1 MMNFLKNPCN
11 IYLSFLTFYLIQGV
25 MIPTGGTVFSQLILS
40 CAMLMGIYYTVKTIC
55 LPNIPV
61 YFTGLNML
69 FFMFII
75 YGILLLFSN
84 HHYIIIFSWSEV
96 PNSTFLKNIFL
107 SLPNVYVFYY
117 FSRKGYLT
125 EKALKKWVIVF
136 LASSVFRYID
146 NQMAFL
152 DMMQLKGV
160 QTKEMTNNMGYLFVA
175 LMPTI
180 AVFKDKVRIQYGIL
194 ILCMAFI
201 MMAMKRGAII
211 VGTIMLIYILYF
223 NYKYNKNVSKRKVIV
238 FSLFII
244 VAAYFITEY
253 MLESSDYFMS
263 RIEQTKE
270 GNSSGRNALYER
282 YWNHFKNETDIFKYL
297 LGNGA
302 NATLGIGVNYAH
314 NDWLEI
320 AIDEGVLGL
329 VIYCIYW
336 FCFWR
341 TIASIKYNITAKL
354 VLTLTFISFLIMTV
368 FSMSYTE
375 YSIYSCSVFGYYLAH
390 YKEKEQ

>member
-40 CAMLMGIYYTVKTIC
+40 CAMLMGIYYTIKTIC

-146 NQMAFL
+146 NQMAL
-152 DMMQLKGV
+152 LNMMQLKGV

-253 MLESSDYFMS
+253 MMESSDYFMS

>member
-107 SLPNVYVFYY
+107 SLPNIYVFYY

-152 DMMQLKGV
+152 NMMQLKGV

-282 YWNHFKNETDIFKYL
+282 YWNHFKNETDILKYL

>member
-1 MMNFLKNPCN
+1 MNFLKNPCN

-55 LPNIPV
+55 LPNTPV

-107 SLPNVYVFYY
+107 SLPNIYVFYY

-152 DMMQLKGV
+152 NMMQLKGV

-282 YWNHFKNETDIFKYL
+282 YWNHFKNETDILKYL

>member
-1 MMNFLKNPCN
+1 MIKFLKNPCN

-25 MIPTGGTVFSQLILS
+25 MIPTGGTVFSQLILF

-69 FFMFII
+69 FLMFII

-84 HHYIIIFSWSEV
+84 HHYIIIYSWSEV

-146 NQMAFL
+146 NQMAL
-152 DMMQLKGV
+152 LNMMQLKGV

-253 MLESSDYFMS
+253 MMESSDYFMS

-354 VLTLTFISFLIMTV
+354 VLTLTFISFLILTV
-368 FSMSYTE
+368 FSMSYTD
-375 YSIYSCSVFGYYLAH
+375 YSIYTCSVFGYYLAH

>member
-25 MIPTGGTVFSQLILS
+25 MIPTGGTVFSQLILT

-146 NQMAFL
+146 NQMAL
-152 DMMQLKGV
+152 LNMMQLKGV
-160 QTKEMTNNMGYLFVA
+160 QTKEVTNNMGYLFVA

-253 MLESSDYFMS
+253 MMESSDYFMS

>member
-1 MMNFLKNPCN
+1 MNFLKNPCN

-40 CAMLMGIYYTVKTIC
+40 CAMLMGIYYTIKTIC

-146 NQMAFL
+146 NQMAL
-152 DMMQLKGV
+152 LNMMQLKGV

-253 MLESSDYFMS
+253 MMESSDYFMS

>member
-1 MMNFLKNPCN
+1 MIKFLKNPCN

-146 NQMAFL
+146 NQMAL
-152 DMMQLKGV
+152 LNMMQLKGV

-253 MLESSDYFMS
+253 MMESSDYFMS

>member
-146 NQMAFL
+146 NQMAL
-152 DMMQLKGV
+152 LNMMQLKGV

-253 MLESSDYFMS
+253 MMESSDYFMS

-390 YKEKEQ
+390 YKEKGQ

>member
-1 MMNFLKNPCN
+1 MIKFLKNPCN

-25 MIPTGGTVFSQLILS
+25 MIPTGGTVFSQLIIF

-84 HHYIIIFSWSEV
+84 HHYIIIYSWSEV

-125 EKALKKWVIVF
+125 EKALRKWVIVF

-146 NQMAFL
+146 NQMAL
-152 DMMQLKGV
+152 LNMMQLKGV

-253 MLESSDYFMS
+253 MMESSDYFMS

-354 VLTLTFISFLIMTV
+354 VLTLTFISFLILTV

-375 YSIYSCSVFGYYLAH
+375 YSIYTCSVFGYYLAH

>member
-25 MIPTGGTVFSQLILS
+25 MIPTGGTVFSQLILF

-146 NQMAFL
+146 NQMAL
-152 DMMQLKGV
+152 LNMMQLKGV

-253 MLESSDYFMS
+253 MMESSDYFMS

>member
-107 SLPNVYVFYY
+107 SLPNIYVFYY

>member
-1 MMNFLKNPCN
+1 MIKFLKNPCN

-152 DMMQLKGV
+152 NMMQLKGV

-180 AVFKDKVRIQYGIL
+180 AVFKDNVRIQYGIL

-282 YWNHFKNETDIFKYL
+282 YWNHFKNETDILKYL

-390 YKEKEQ
+390 YKEKEH

>member
-1 MMNFLKNPCN
+1 MIKFLKNPCN

-152 DMMQLKGV
+152 NMMQLKGV

-282 YWNHFKNETDIFKYL
+282 YWNHFKNETDILKYL

>member
-146 NQMAFL
+146 NQMAL
-152 DMMQLKGV
+152 LNMMQLKGV

-180 AVFKDKVRIQYGIL
+180 AVFKDKVRLQYGIL

-253 MLESSDYFMS
+253 MMESSDYFMS

>member
-146 NQMAFL
+146 NQMAL
-152 DMMQLKGV
+152 LNMMQLKGV

-282 YWNHFKNETDIFKYL
+282 YWNHFKNETDILKYL

-341 TIASIKYNITAKL
+341 TIASIKYNMTAKL
-354 VLTLTFISFLIMTV
+354 VLMLTFISFLIMTV

>member
-25 MIPTGGTVFSQLILS
+25 MIPTGGTVFSQLVLS

-55 LPNIPV
+55 LPNTPV

-107 SLPNVYVFYY
+107 SLPNIYVFYY

-152 DMMQLKGV
+152 NMMQLKGV

-282 YWNHFKNETDIFKYL
+282 YWNHFKNETDILKYL

>member
-125 EKALKKWVIVF
+125 GKALKKWVIVF

>member
-1 MMNFLKNPCN
+1 MNFLKNPCN

-146 NQMAFL
+146 NQMAL
-152 DMMQLKGV
+152 LNMMQLKGV

-253 MLESSDYFMS
+253 MMESSDYFMS

>member
-84 HHYIIIFSWSEV
+84 HHYIIIFNWSEV

-146 NQMAFL
+146 NQMAL
-152 DMMQLKGV
+152 LNMMQLKGV

>member
-1 MMNFLKNPCN
+1 MIKFLKNPCN

-146 NQMAFL
+146 NQMAL
-152 DMMQLKGV
+152 LNMMQLKGV

-253 MLESSDYFMS
+253 MMESSDYFMS

-282 YWNHFKNETDIFKYL
+282 YWNHFKNETDILKYL

-390 YKEKEQ
+390 YKEKEH

>member
-1 MMNFLKNPCN
+1 MNFLKNPCN

-146 NQMAFL
+146 NQMAL
-152 DMMQLKGV
+152 LNMMQLKGV

-282 YWNHFKNETDIFKYL
+282 YWNHFKNETDILKYL

>member
-40 CAMLMGIYYTVKTIC
+40 CAMLMGIFYTVKTIC

-146 NQMAFL
+146 NQMAL
-152 DMMQLKGV
+152 LNMMQLKGV

-282 YWNHFKNETDIFKYL
+282 YWNHFKNETDILKYL

>member
-1 MMNFLKNPCN
+1 MMKFLKNPCN

-107 SLPNVYVFYY
+107 SLPNIYVFYY

-146 NQMAFL
+146 NQMAL
-152 DMMQLKGV
+152 LNMMQLKGV

>member
-1 MMNFLKNPCN
+1 MIKFLKNPCN
-11 IYLSFLTFYLIQGV
+11 IYLSFLTFYLIQDV
-25 MIPTGGTVFSQLILS
+25 MIPTGGTVFSQLIIF

-125 EKALKKWVIVF
+125 EKALRKWVIVF

-146 NQMAFL
+146 NQMAL
-152 DMMQLKGV
+152 LNMMQLKGV

>member
-1 MMNFLKNPCN
+1 MNFLKNPCN

-25 MIPTGGTVFSQLILS
+25 MIPTGGTVFSQLVLS

-55 LPNIPV
+55 LPNTPV

-107 SLPNVYVFYY
+107 SLPNIYVFYY

-152 DMMQLKGV
+152 NMMQLKGV

-282 YWNHFKNETDIFKYL
+282 YWNHFKNETDILKYL

>member
-1 MMNFLKNPCN
+1 MIKFLKNPCN

-25 MIPTGGTVFSQLILS
+25 MIPTGGTVFSQLILF

-69 FFMFII
+69 FLMFII

-84 HHYIIIFSWSEV
+84 HHYIIIYSWSEV

-146 NQMAFL
+146 NQMAL
-152 DMMQLKGV
+152 LNMMQLKGV

-253 MLESSDYFMS
+253 MMESSDYFMS

-354 VLTLTFISFLIMTV
+354 VLTLTFISFLILTV

>member
-1 MMNFLKNPCN
+1 MNFLKNPCN

-84 HHYIIIFSWSEV
+84 HHYIIIFNWSEV

-146 NQMAFL
+146 NQMAL
-152 DMMQLKGV
+152 LNMMQLKGV

>member
-1 MMNFLKNPCN
+1 MNFLKNPCN

-61 YFTGLNML
+61 YFMGLNML

-146 NQMAFL
+146 NQMAL
-152 DMMQLKGV
+152 LNMMQLKGV

-253 MLESSDYFMS
+253 MMESSDYFMS

>member
-146 NQMAFL
+146 NQMVL
-152 DMMQLKGV
+152 LNMMQLKGV

>member
-1 MMNFLKNPCN
+1 MNFLKNPCN

-107 SLPNVYVFYY
+107 SLPNIYVFYY

-146 NQMAFL
+146 NQMAL
-152 DMMQLKGV
+152 LNMMQLKGV

-175 LMPTI
+175 LMPTM

-253 MLESSDYFMS
+253 MMESSDYFMS

>member
-1 MMNFLKNPCN
+1 MIKCLKNPCN

-25 MIPTGGTVFSQLILS
+25 MIPTGGTVFSQLILF

-69 FFMFII
+69 FLMFII

-84 HHYIIIFSWSEV
+84 HHYIIIYSWSEV

-146 NQMAFL
+146 NQMAL
-152 DMMQLKGV
+152 LNMMQLKGV

-253 MLESSDYFMS
+253 MMESSDYFMS

-354 VLTLTFISFLIMTV
+354 VLTLTFISFLILTV

-375 YSIYSCSVFGYYLAH
+375 YSIYTCSVFGYYLAH

>member
-1 MMNFLKNPCN
+1 MNFLKNPCN

-282 YWNHFKNETDIFKYL
+282 YWNHFKNETDILKYL

>member
-1 MMNFLKNPCN
+1 MIKFLKNPCN

-25 MIPTGGTVFSQLILS
+25 MIPTGGTVFSQLILF

-69 FFMFII
+69 FLMFII

-84 HHYIIIFSWSEV
+84 HHYIIIYSWSEV

-146 NQMAFL
+146 NQMAL
-152 DMMQLKGV
+152 LNMMQLKGV

-253 MLESSDYFMS
+253 MMESSDYFMS

-354 VLTLTFISFLIMTV
+354 VLTLTFISFLILTV

-375 YSIYSCSVFGYYLAH
+375 YSIYTCSVFGYYLAH

>member
-1 MMNFLKNPCN
+1 MIKFLKNPCN

-152 DMMQLKGV
+152 NMMQLKGV

>member
-84 HHYIIIFSWSEV
+84 HHYIIIYSWSEV

-125 EKALKKWVIVF
+125 EKALRKWVIVF

-146 NQMAFL
+146 NQMAL
-152 DMMQLKGV
+152 LNMMQLKGV

-253 MLESSDYFMS
+253 MMESSDYFMS

-354 VLTLTFISFLIMTV
+354 VLTLTFISFLILTV

-375 YSIYSCSVFGYYLAH
+375 YSIYTCSVFGYYLAH

>member
-1 MMNFLKNPCN
+1 MIKFLKNPCN

-25 MIPTGGTVFSQLILS
+25 MIPTGGTVFSQLILF

-84 HHYIIIFSWSEV
+84 HHYIIIHSWTEV
-96 PNSTFLKNIFL
+96 PNSSFLKNIFL
-107 SLPNVYVFYY
+107 SLPNIYVFYY

-146 NQMAFL
+146 NQMAL
-152 DMMQLKGV
+152 LNMMQLKGV

-180 AVFKDKVRIQYGIL
+180 AVFKDKVRLQYGIL

-253 MLESSDYFMS
+253 MMESSDYFMS

-375 YSIYSCSVFGYYLAH
+375 YSIYTCSVFGYYLAH

>member
-84 HHYIIIFSWSEV
+84 HHYIIIYSWSEV

-125 EKALKKWVIVF
+125 EKALRKWVIVF

-146 NQMAFL
+146 NQMAL
-152 DMMQLKGV
+152 LNMMQLKGV

-244 VAAYFITEY
+244 FAAYFITEY
-253 MLESSDYFMS
+253 MMESSDYFMS

-354 VLTLTFISFLIMTV
+354 VLTLTFISFLILTV

-375 YSIYSCSVFGYYLAH
+375 YSIYTCSVFGYYLAH

>member
-1 MMNFLKNPCN
+1 MIKFLKNPCN

-25 MIPTGGTVFSQLILS
+25 MIPTGGTVFSQLIVS

-152 DMMQLKGV
+152 NMMQLKGV

-270 GNSSGRNALYER
+270 GNSSGRNALYEK
-282 YWNHFKNETDIFKYL
+282 YWTHFKNETDIIKYL
-297 LGNGA
+297 FGNGA

-390 YKEKEQ
+390 YKEKEH

>member
-1 MMNFLKNPCN
+1 MIKFLKNPCN

-25 MIPTGGTVFSQLILS
+25 MIPTGGTVFSQLILF

-69 FFMFII
+69 FFIFII

-107 SLPNVYVFYY
+107 SLPNIYVFYY

-125 EKALKKWVIVF
+125 EKALRKWVIVF

-146 NQMAFL
+146 NQMAL
-152 DMMQLKGV
+152 LNMMQLKGV

-253 MLESSDYFMS
+253 MMESSDYFMS

-354 VLTLTFISFLIMTV
+354 VLTLTFISFLILTV